1 LSQAARAASAPPRR
15 RISGVAL
22 QRGTLWCLVASGCI
36 AFIEPSPYEVFFA
49 VSLLAFLATGL
60 RFARESMPL
69 LLMLLVYNVG
79 GAICLVPWLDE
90 QPSVM
95 FVAISFYFAVTT
107 IFFALVMLED
117 ADARLRA
124 IEAGAIA
131 AALVAS
137 FTAMLGFFDVAGLGS
152 ALTRYDGSR
161 ATGMFKDP
169 NVLGPFLVFPSCVL
183 FYRLMSGTAARPVL
197 NLAALAFIAFGELI
211 SFSRGAW
218 GDFVAGIVL
227 VGLLTFA
234 TARASALRRRIVGI
248 TLAGF
253 GILAVLMLGALSF
266 EKVRAMFETRA
277 SLNQSYDVGEN
288 GRFGL
293 QKRSIPLLLEEP
305 NGFGPLKFR
314 AVMGQD
320 PHNVY
325 INAFASYGWIGGLA
339 YFALI
344 ASTLLLGWR
353 MVVQRTA
360 LQAHAIPIWAAL
372 FPQIVQGLQIDTD
385 HWRHFWLLTGLTWG
399 IAAANARVLATRH
412 ATLHHKSRECSEPVL
427 RPPAANS
434 ISRAVGV

>member
-1 LSQAARAASAPPRR
+1 MSAAAAATGPGRAW
-15 RISGVAL
+15 RISAAAL
-22 QRGTLWCLVASGCI
+22 QRRSLWCLVASGCI

-49 VSLLAFLATGL
+49 VTLLAFLATGL
-60 RFARESMPL
+60 RVSRESMPL
-69 LLMLLVYNVG
+69 LLMLLLYNIG
-79 GAICLVPWLDE
+79 GAFCLLPWLDE
-90 QPSVM
+90 PLSVM
-95 FVAISFYFAVTT
+95 FVVISFYFAVTT
-107 IFFALVMLED
+107 LFFALAMMED
-117 ADARLRA
+117 AQARLRA
-124 IEAGAIA
+124 IESAAIV

-137 FTAMLGFFDVAGLGS
+137 LAAMLGFFDIGGLGA

-197 NLAALAFIAFGELI
+197 NLLALGFIAFGELI

-218 GDFVAGIVL
+218 GDFVAGIIL
-227 VGLLTFA
+227 VGVLTFA
-234 TARASALRRRIVGI
+234 TSRTSALRRRIMGI

-253 GILAVLMLGALSF
+253 GILAVLVLGAFSF
-266 EKVRAMFETRA
+266 DKVRAMFETRA

-293 QKRSIPLLLEEP
+293 QRRSIPLLLEDP

-325 INAFASYGWIGGLA
+325 INAFASYGWLGGISYLC
-339 YFALI
+339 LI
-344 ASTLLLGWR
+344 AATVFIGWR
-353 MVVQRTA
+353 IVIQRTP
-360 LQAHAIPIWAAL
+360 LQAHAIPVWAAL

-399 IAAANARVLATRH
+399 IAAANARRLAARAEPLPTNR
-412 ATLHHKSRECSEPVL
+412 AKGPNPSCITLPRTL
-427 RPPAANS
+427 
-434 ISRAVGV
+434 